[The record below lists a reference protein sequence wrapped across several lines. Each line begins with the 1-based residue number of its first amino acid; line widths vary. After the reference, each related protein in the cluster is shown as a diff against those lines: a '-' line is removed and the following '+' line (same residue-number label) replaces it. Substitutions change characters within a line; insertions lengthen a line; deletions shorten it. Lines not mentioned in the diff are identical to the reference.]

1 MEYYLFKAYRELLKI
16 EGPNWSLY
24 DGGGFHSE
32 TFTEIVSALTGWP
45 FGVEELVDQ
54 DNWNFA
60 NLQEEDGVNWRG
72 PRAYFDLSITSR
84 GNLALDWYPTK
95 PFQRNPNLK
104 ETDWTRWDSAWR
116 QGDYLPFNRVF
127 MIRGFNRLLFRFDG
141 KTYDKIDE
149 YLFEAIDRL
158 ITTIYTFLSY
168 FIEAEEV
175 TKLYL
180 EYQDVEE
187 HQIRRIKRK
196 FIGAEIRMVEEVER
210 ERAVKKK
217 LGWISDRCQEFGI
230 SPQEFLEIF
239 KTNEMKYAPTARQIS
254 TETANLSPN
263 RVKKLVCELY
273 DFPEIYDPVL
283 SQAPPGVK
291 PRRKRGEVIK
301 VDFKR

>member
-1 MEYYLFKAYRELLKI
+1 MFEAYRELLKI

-32 TFTEIVSALTGWP
+32 TFTEIVNAVTGWP

-54 DNWNFA
+54 YNWNFA
-60 NLQEEDGVNWRG
+60 NLEEQDGMNSRR
-72 PRAYFDLSITSR
+72 PRAYFDLFITPR

-104 ETDWTRWDSAWR
+104 ETDWTRWDSVWP

-254 TETANLSPN
+254 TEIANLSPN

-273 DFPEIYDPVL
+273 DFPEIYDSVL
-283 SQAPPGVK
+283 TQPPPGVK
-291 PRRKRGEVIK
+291 PRRKKGELIK